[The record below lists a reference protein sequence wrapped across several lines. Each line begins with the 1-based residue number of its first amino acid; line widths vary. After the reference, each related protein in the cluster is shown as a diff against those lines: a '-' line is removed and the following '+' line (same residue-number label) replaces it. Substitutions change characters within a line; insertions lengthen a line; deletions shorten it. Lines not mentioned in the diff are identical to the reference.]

1 MTALSAVI
9 ADDEEH
15 IRTGIN
21 NLLKKLWPDLQIIG
35 QAANGIDALTLIENA
50 KPDMAFLDIQMPGLT
65 GLQVAK
71 QVFRTCK
78 IVFITAYDHY
88 AVQAFDSEAVD
99 YILKPVSS
107 DRFKI
112 TMDRLK
118 KQLLQQTPPPA
129 SPLPTADQSIE
140 KLIEILAQQKPPEHL
155 NLIKVKTGSEIRFI
169 PVSQILYFKAEDK
182 YTIVQTLKKEFLIKT
197 PIKNLE
203 TQLNPS
209 QFQRVHRSSIVNME
223 KIRLIK
229 RTFTQ
234 QMIICFEQC
243 NHTIAVSRSYEH
255 IFK

>member
-1 MTALSAVI
+1 MTALRAVI

-15 IRTGIN
+15 IRMGIE
-21 NLLKKLWPDLQIIG
+21 NLLRELWPDLQIIG
-35 QAANGIDALTLIENA
+35 QAANGTDALAVIQKE
-50 KPDMAFLDIQMPGLT
+50 KPDMAFLDIQMPGMT

-71 QVFRTCK
+71 QAYRFCK

-99 YILKPVSS
+99 YILKPVSP
-107 DRFKI
+107 
-112 TMDRLK
+112 DRLK
-118 KQLLQQTPPPA
+118 ITIDRIKKQFAGQPLPVSSPPA
-129 SPLPTADQSIE
+129 ADTSIE
-140 KLIEILAQQKPPEHL
+140 KIIEILAQQKPPEHL

-182 YTIVQTLKKEFLIKT
+182 YTIVQTRKKEFLIKT
-197 PIKNLE
+197 PIKTLE
-203 TQLNPS
+203 TQLNPA

-223 KIRLIK
+223 KIQLVK

-243 NHTIAVSRSYEH
+243 DHTIAVSRSYEH